1 MAMAFKNLRE
11 FLDLLEERDEL
22 RRIRVEVDP
31 HLEITEIAD
40 RVMKAGGPA
49 LLFEN
54 VRGSDI
60 PFAINLLGSPQR
72 MAWALGMQ
80 EWSELERRLDDLLAM
95 AMGPPPKSLLGKLQ
109 VLNEIIKVGRIGPRE
124 VSNAPV
130 HEVFDTENP
139 SLADLPIPTC
149 WPLDGGPYITFP
161 LVLTHDPLTGKRNVG
176 LYRLQKFDDRTLG
189 MHWQLHK
196 GGAEHWRRSKEE
208 RRRMEVAVAIGADP
222 TLMYAA
228 SAPLPPDI
236 DEMVFAGFLRGAP
249 VETVQAKTVDI
260 KVPAHAEIVLE
271 GWVDP
276 SESRLEGPFGDHIGY
291 YSLAEPFPVFHLTA
305 VTRRRDPVFVSTIVG
320 VPPMEDAW
328 IGKAT
333 ERLFLPL
340 VRLFV
345 PELVDMNLPVHG
357 VFHNFCIVSINK
369 RYPGQA
375 RKVMHGIWGV
385 GQLMFTKYI
394 IVVDH
399 DVDVQ
404 NLKEVMWRVG
414 ANTDPARDLEQARG
428 PMDHLEFATTTEFF
442 GGKLGIDA
450 TRKLPQEGFPREWP
464 PEIKMDDE
472 TVKLVDERW
481 QSYGI

>member
-1 MAMAFKNLRE
+1 MAFNDLRE
-11 FLDLLEERDEL
+11 FIDLLESRHQL
-22 RRIRVEVDP
+22 HRISIEVDP
-31 HLEITEIAD
+31 YLEITEVAD

-60 PFAINLLGSPQR
+60 PLAINLLGSSDR
-72 MAWALGMQ
+72 MAWALGMTQ
-80 EWSELERRLDDLLAM
+80 WSDLEHRLDELLAM
-95 AMGPPPKSLLGKLQ
+95 AMGPPPKSLFGKLQ
-109 VLNEIIKVGRIGPRE
+109 VLSEIIKVGRIGPQE
-124 VSNAPV
+124 VSRAPV
-130 HEVFDTENP
+130 QEWFDTENP
-139 SLADLPIPTC
+139 SLAGLPIPTC

-161 LVLTHDPLTGKRNVG
+161 LVLTHDPVTNKRNVG

-196 GGAEHWRRSKEE
+196 GGAEHWRRSGEE
-208 RRRMEVAVAIGADP
+208 RSRMEVAIAIGADP

-236 DEMVFAGFLRGAP
+236 DEMVFAGFLRGKP
-249 VETVQAKTVDI
+249 VETVRAKTVDI
-260 KVPAHAEIVLE
+260 QVPAHAEIVLE

-291 YSLAEPFPVFHLTA
+291 YSLAEPYPVFHLTA
-305 VTRRRDPVFVSTIVG
+305 ITRRHAPIFVSTIVG
-320 VPPMEDAW
+320 KPPMEDAW

-340 VRLFV
+340 IRLFI
-345 PELVDMNLPVHG
+345 PELVDMHLPVHG
-357 VFHNFCIVSINK
+357 VFHNFAILSIKK

-375 RKVMHGIWGV
+375 RKAMHAVWGL
-385 GQLMFTKYI
+385 GQLMFSKYV

-404 NLKEVMWRVG
+404 NLNEVLWRVG
-414 ANTDPARDLEQARG
+414 ANTDPSRDLEHASG
-428 PMDHLEFATTTEFF
+428 PMDALEFATTEANF

-450 TRKLPQEGFPREWP
+450 TRKGPEEGFPREWS
-464 PEIKMDDE
+464 PEIKME
-472 TVKLVDERW
+472 AEIVQRVDERW
-481 QSYGI
+481 SQYGI

>member
-1 MAMAFKNLRE
+1 M
-11 FLDLLEERDEL
+11 

-54 VRGSDI
+54 VKGSDI

-72 MAWALGMQ
+72 MAWALGME
-80 EWSELERRLDDLLAM
+80 EWSELERRLDDLLSM

-196 GGAEHWRRSKEE
+196 GGAEHWRRSREE

-305 VTRRRDPVFVSTIVG
+305 VTRRRNPVFVSTIVG

-414 ANTDPARDLEQARG
+414 ANTDPARDLEQASG

-472 TVKLVDERW
+472 IVKLVDERW
-481 QSYGI
+481 SSYGI

>member
-1 MAMAFKNLRE
+1 MAFKNLRE

-60 PFAINLLGSPQR
+60 PLAINLLGSQQR
-72 MAWALGMQ
+72 MTWALGMT
-80 EWSELERRLDDLLAM
+80 EWSELERRLDDLLSM

-109 VLNEIIKVGRIGPRE
+109 TLNEIIKVGRIGPRE
-124 VSNAPV
+124 ISNAPV
-130 HEVFDTENP
+130 HEVFDTVNP

-189 MHWQLHK
+189 MHWQRHK

-208 RRRMEVAVAIGADP
+208 RRRMEVAVAIGVDP
-222 TLMYAA
+222 TLMYSA
-228 SAPLPPDI
+228 SAPLPPDV

-249 VETVQAKTVDI
+249 VETVQAKTVNI
-260 KVPAHAEIVLE
+260 QVPAHAEIVLE

-345 PELVDMNLPVHG
+345 PEMVDMNLPVHG
-357 VFHNFCIVSINK
+357 VFPQLLHRVDSEAVSGSGPQGDAWHLG
-369 RYPGQA
+369 RGSADVHQVRDRGGSRRGRAEPEGSDVAGGGEHGSGAGPGAGARADGPPGVRHDHGTLRREAGHRRDAQA
-375 RKVMHGIWGV
+375 APGGISAGMAA
-385 GQLMFTKYI
+385 GDQDGRN
-394 IVVDH
+394 DH
-399 DVDVQ
+399 
-404 NLKEVMWRVG
+404 E
-414 ANTDPARDLEQARG
+414 A
-428 PMDHLEFATTTEFF
+428 
-442 GGKLGIDA
+442 GG
-450 TRKLPQEGFPREWP
+450 
-464 PEIKMDDE
+464 
-472 TVKLVDERW
+472 
-481 QSYGI
+481 